1 VAEAGF
7 PQATVFFDG
16 AEYWLADGFHRIIA
30 AKSLGLTEIGADV
43 RAGTRRDAILY
54 AVGANSAHGL
64 KRTNRD
70 KRNAAMTLLRDPE
83 WAQWSNVEIGT
94 RCNVSTMTVSNIG
107 GRKRRIEP
115 AGYDLPKKNDGPRF
129 DEPVT
134 DRFAPEIP
142 DDLAVNL
149 KNGEGEQIGQAPG
162 ATHEAIE
169 VLFGK
174 ILMSV
179 TSFLPGKPSPRI
191 VVRLTSNSC

>member
-1 VAEAGF
+1 MG
-7 PQATVFFDG
+7 
-16 AEYWLADGFHRIIA
+16 
-30 AKSLGLTEIGADV
+30 
-43 RAGTRRDAILY
+43 
-54 AVGANSAHGL
+54 
-64 KRTNRD
+64 
-70 KRNAAMTLLRDPE
+70 
-83 WAQWSNVEIGT
+83 
-94 RCNVSTMTVSNIG
+94 
-107 GRKRRIEP
+107 
-115 AGYDLPKKNDGPRF
+115 NDGPRF
-129 DEPVT
+129 GEPAT

-149 KNGEGEQIGQAPG
+149 KDGEGEQIGQAPG